1 MTAKFH
7 IILVLAFGEP
17 INGINA
23 AFMRSPVMDEERM
36 RPGHWFGS
44 VLCVYFSALTSGP

>member
-17 INGINA
+17 IEGINA
-23 AFMRSPVMDEERM
+23 AFIRSPVADEGMM
-36 RPGHWFGS
+36 RPWHWFGS
-44 VLCVYFSALTSGP
+44 VLCVYFRALTSGP